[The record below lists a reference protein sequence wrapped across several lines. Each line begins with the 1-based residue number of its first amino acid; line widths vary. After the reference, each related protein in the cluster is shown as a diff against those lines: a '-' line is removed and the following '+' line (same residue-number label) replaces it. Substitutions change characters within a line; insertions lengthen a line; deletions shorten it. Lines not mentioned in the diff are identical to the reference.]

1 MEIVAC
7 VIGVADV
14 TARASSK
21 IWRLCEL
28 WKDAPQDVFHL
39 RDELDRSSR
48 FFEALKTGM
57 QQQSLPASSSSSPSQ
72 TVMVDLT
79 SLLNRGHGTV
89 SALQALFDELLIVKT
104 DAEKGSSSE
113 KLVAVELGKR
123 RRVGWL
129 KRFHRIKRLR
139 NSLRQTTDQIGLY
152 LSLLNV

>member
-1 MEIVAC
+1 M
-7 VIGVADV
+7 

-48 FFEALKTGM
+48 FFEALKIGM
-57 QQQSLPASSSSSPSQ
+57 QQSLPASPSQ

-104 DAEKGSSSE
+104 DAEKGSGHGLSSE
-113 KLVAVELGKR
+113 NVAVELGKR